1 MANWKTR
8 NTDPPAKYIVG
19 IAQFLNVSVKYIL
32 TGEECQKT
40 TISNLKNSSVGVI
53 GANSN
58 SSITI
63 NSPSNY
69 QEENNELSAEILR
82 LFAIVRVYPFNF
94 CILLDP
100 FYILYDPSQL

>member
-8 NTDPPAKYIVG
+8 NTDPPDKYIVG
-19 IAQFLNVSVKYIL
+19 IAQFLNFSVEYIL

-40 TISNLKNSSVGVI
+40 TISNLKTSSVGVI

-63 NSPSNY
+63 
-69 QEENNELSAEILR
+69 
-82 LFAIVRVYPFNF
+82 
-94 CILLDP
+94 
-100 FYILYDPSQL
+100 